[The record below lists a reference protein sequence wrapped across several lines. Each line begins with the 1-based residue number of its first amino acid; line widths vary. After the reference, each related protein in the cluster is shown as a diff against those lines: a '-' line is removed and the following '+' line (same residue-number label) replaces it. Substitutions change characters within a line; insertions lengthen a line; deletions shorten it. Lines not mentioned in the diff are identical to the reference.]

1 MINHNLFSSFHLSS
15 LEPREQLALLSLRE
29 LRCLVGAVLLLLL
42 LLLSVLRVL
51 SVGVGCVAWGTGRWR
66 RTPLRV
72 RVRSGRTEQPR
83 STKETPGHHRAA
95 AAQTRHAAAQTAER
109 PGRTETAAEPAAQ
122 PARSAEE
129 RVPAV
134 ATRLAGC
141 RRGCC

>member
-1 MINHNLFSSFHLSS
+1 MFNHNLFSSFHLSS

-29 LRCLVGAVLLLLL
+29 LRCLVSAVLLLLL
-42 LLLSVLRVL
+42 LLLLLLSVLLRVL

-72 RVRSGRTEQPR
+72 RVGRGRTEQPR

-95 AAQTRHAAAQTAER
+95 AAQTAER
-109 PGRTETAAEPAAQ
+109 PGRTETAAQPAAQ
-122 PARSAEE
+122 PAGSAEE

-141 RRGCC
+141 RRRCC

>member
-1 MINHNLFSSFHLSS
+1 MFNHNLFSSFHLSS

-51 SVGVGCVAWGTGRWR
+51 SVRVWRVAWGTGRWR

-72 RVRSGRTEQPR
+72 RVGRGRTEQPR

-95 AAQTRHAAAQTAER
+95 AAQTAER
-109 PGRTETAAEPAAQ
+109 PGRTETAAQPAAQ
-122 PARSAEE
+122 PAGSAEE

-141 RRGCC
+141 RRRCC

>member
-1 MINHNLFSSFHLSS
+1 VFNHNLFSSFHLSS

-29 LRCLVGAVLLLLL
+29 LRRLVGAVLLLLLL

-51 SVGVGCVAWGTGRWR
+51 SVGVGCVAWGTGRGRWA
-66 RTPLRV
+66 PLRV
-72 RVRSGRTEQPR
+72 RVGRGRTEQPR
-83 STKETPGHHRAA
+83 STKETPGHHRP
-95 AAQTRHAAAQTAER
+95 TAAQTAER